1 MANTYDPPGMRTG
14 AEQISTELG
23 SFTAAME
30 ELNEVM
36 DVISPSAFD
45 DETGRRLVKQYR
57 EEAVPSM
64 EETAQTI
71 SQFVTLLR
79 TCAVKF
85 GNAIDNGNANL
96 NE

>member
-1 MANTYDPPGMRTG
+1 MANTYDPPGMRSG

-23 SFTAAME
+23 KFTEAM
-30 ELNEVM
+30 NDTKDTM
-36 DVISPSAFD
+36 AFINPTAFD
-45 DETGRRLVKQYR
+45 DETGRSLVRLYQK
-57 EEAVPSM
+57 EAVPSM
-64 EETAQTI
+64 EETAATI

-85 GNAIDNGNANL
+85 GNAIDNGNAKL